1 VGSALRETLGDQK
14 GLSVEL
20 TSELITTIR
29 EQLSQ
34 GRIFI
39 VVLTGLSMVTA
50 VFGVLAVM
58 YTAVMGRRVEI
69 GMLKALGAPGR
80 SLRAIFI
87 GEALVTTLAAALA
100 GIIAGAILGYAFEL
114 SQRFAQEAVLLPA
127 FDFTTA
133 IVIVVIVCLAAIFS
147 AALATQPVIRQK
159 AIKILRER

>member
-1 VGSALRETLGDQK
+1 
-14 GLSVEL
+14 
-20 TSELITTIR
+20 
-29 EQLSQ
+29 
-34 GRIFI
+34 
-39 VVLTGLSMVTA
+39 
-50 VFGVLAVM
+50 
-58 YTAVMGRRVEI
+58 
-69 GMLKALGAPGR
+69 MLKALGAPGR

-87 GEALVTTLAAALA
+87 GEALVTTLAAAVA
-100 GIIAGAILGYAFEL
+100 GIMAGAILGYAFEL